1 MGLHGICFTWNNYPD
16 GALQILI
23 RSVGTTGI
31 KYLIAGHEVG
41 DSGTPHLQ
49 GYLQSNHDMFKR
61 FKTAW
66 GCNSIHFEKQKG
78 DSKEAAD
85 YCKKDGDFLE
95 AGQYAHIES
104 PKKRQG
110 ARSDLAEI
118 QERITA
124 GDTYETLCETHF
136 TQMAKYSRFIKER
149 VSKRDEL
156 LTIQELAEKFEQ
168 TSPRPWQK
176 TIIDLVETPP
186 SKRKIHWV
194 WDPYGNVGKS
204 WMASYLAV
212 KKAAIILEGGK
223 KADMAYIWAQKPGKV
238 AVFDLSRTQESFLD
252 GVYSLAESLKNG
264 RVVSTKYESKS
275 VCFEVPHV
283 IIFANFEPD
292 RTKWSDDRY
301 DIIRVGA

>member
-1 MGLHGICFTWNNYPD
+1 V
-16 GALQILI
+16 I

-31 KYLIAGHEVG
+31 KYLIAGEEVG
-41 DSGTPHLQ
+41 ESGTPHLQ
-49 GYLQSNHDMFKR
+49 GYLQSNQDNYQR
-61 FKTAW
+61 IKTAW
-66 GCNSIHFEKQKG
+66 GCNGIRFAKQLG
-78 DSKEAAD
+78 DSKQAAD
-85 YCKKDGDFLE
+85 YCKKDGNFLE
-95 AGQYAHIES
+95 AGQYVHIES

-110 ARSDLAEI
+110 ARSDLVEI

-124 GDTYETLCETHF
+124 GDTYETLCDTHF

-149 VSKRDEL
+149 VAKRDEL
-156 LTIQELAEKFEQ
+156 LTIQELAEKFEA
-168 TSPRPWQK
+168 TSPRPWQR
-176 TIIDLVETPP
+176 TIIDLVEAPP

-204 WMASYLAV
+204 WMASFLAV
-212 KKAAIILEGGK
+212 KKAAIVLEGGK
-223 KADMAYIWAQKPGKV
+223 KADMAYIWAQKPCKI